1 MPNVTIDFVSF
12 DPMRDQ
18 YAIYLVEAEEL
29 PAEVDERHAK
39 LKAIQDRIFDA
50 FGAVVDGHLAAK
62 FPETLG
68 QTVRI
73 QVDCPFGK
81 CEEVEEL
88 VDCVASYLSGT
99 VEFIT
104 AIKNSP
110 YVRAVHVVTGHQ
122 LGRFQVAR

>member
-12 DPMRDQ
+12 DPMRDH
-18 YAIYLVEAEEL
+18 YALCLVEAEEL
-29 PAEVDERHAK
+29 PAKVDERHAK

-50 FGAVVDGHLAAK
+50 FDAVVDGHLAAK
-62 FPETLG
+62 FPETLS

-81 CEEVEEL
+81 SEQIEEL
-88 VDCVASYLSGT
+88 VDRVASYLSGT
-99 VEFIT
+99 AEFIT

-122 LGRFQVAR
+122 LGRF